1 MTTKRTPRR
10 GDDRTPSGRTS
21 QGWRQTPVIAVLL
34 ASTAL
39 GFAALTSHPTA
50 TPEADVENRPIQL
63 AQDDFVSSR
72 TCRACHPSQHD
83 SWFGSFHR
91 TMTQVATAGTVRADF
106 DAVVIDAVPGQ
117 PMRLERRGAEFWA
130 EFDDPGWE
138 GPGLE
143 SERPRITRQVVM
155 ITGSHHQQIYW
166 YATGHDRALNVLPG
180 VFLLDDQRWV
190 ARSAVVLHSPDQT
203 VATLDGHWNAIC
215 VACHTTLPKTKF
227 ATPFRSEPID
237 QQAVDTTTAEF
248 GISCEACHGPGA
260 EHVRVNQNP
269 VRRYQQHMADHD
281 DPTIVQPAL
290 LDPQR
295 SSEVCGQ
302 CHSVWEFYGP
312 EDERRANADGFAYRP
327 GDVLSETRF
336 IAQPMPDMDSPAIAE
351 FLAQDPEF
359 VRGSF
364 WADGM
369 VRVSGREYNGL
380 IDSPCFRDA
389 TEPEHTLT
397 CFSCHTMHKTPEDRR
412 SVATWADTHQVSVG
426 MEGNDACLQCHEP
439 IATQLTSHTNHAV
452 DSSGSECYN
461 CHMPYTSYGL
471 LKAVR
476 SHTISSPSA
485 TETVETGRP
494 NACNLCHLD
503 KTLAWTG
510 EALDEW
516 YGIPRPEL
524 DDDEATVAAAL
535 LGVLRGDAG
544 LRALTAWN
552 LGWQPAQEAAGT
564 SWVVPHLAE
573 LLNDPYEAVRYIAYR
588 SLRSLPGYGDFRYD
602 YLASEPD
609 RVQRVVPVIQAW
621 RASPLARL
629 RREPELLVDADGN
642 LQTDLMRRLFDLRDN
657 RRLFLRE

>member
-1 MTTKRTPRR
+1 MATKRTPRR
-10 GDDRTPSGRTS
+10 GDDRTLSGHTS

-63 AQDDFVSSR
+63 AQDGFVSSR

-138 GPGLE
+138 GPGVE

-190 ARSAVVLHSPDQT
+190 ARSAVVLHSPNQT

-269 VRRYQQHMADHD
+269 VRRYQQHMTDRD

-290 LDPQR
+290 LDPTIEPDA
-295 SSEVCGQ
+295 SLM
-302 CHSVWEFYGP
+302 
-312 EDERRANADGFAYRP
+312 RRYSFSDTGFLRLVATP
-327 GDVLSETRF
+327 
-336 IAQPMPDMDSPAIAE
+336 
-351 FLAQDPEF
+351 
-359 VRGSF
+359 
-364 WADGM
+364 WAD
-369 VRVSGREYNGL
+369 VVVDGRAIGQ
-380 IDSPCFRDA
+380 
-389 TEPEHTLT
+389 T
-397 CFSCHTMHKTPEDRR
+397 
-412 SVATWADTHQVSVG
+412 
-426 MEGNDACLQCHEP
+426 
-439 IATQLTSHTNHAV
+439 
-452 DSSGSECYN
+452 
-461 CHMPYTSYGL
+461 
-471 LKAVR
+471 
-476 SHTISSPSA
+476 
-485 TETVETGRP
+485 
-494 NACNLCHLD
+494 
-503 KTLAWTG
+503 
-510 EALDEW
+510 
-516 YGIPRPEL
+516 
-524 DDDEATVAAAL
+524 
-535 LGVLRGDAG
+535 
-544 LRALTAWN
+544 
-552 LGWQPAQEAAGT
+552 
-564 SWVVPHLAE
+564 
-573 LLNDPYEAVRYIAYR
+573 
-588 SLRSLPGYGDFRYD
+588 
-602 YLASEPD
+602 
-609 RVQRVVPVIQAW
+609 
-621 RASPLARL
+621 PLARIAVPEGTHSIL
-629 RREPELLVDADGN
+629 FIHPELGQSERDVTVVPGQTTLVKVE
-642 LQTDLMRRLFDLRDN
+642 LQ
-657 RRLFLRE
+657 